1 MKTIVSTPIWD
12 NGQTVEAKILNAY
25 AVNVTLGTSATF
37 YYSLLSETAEGNVGQ
52 QVAQGN
58 LNMSGEAYQEWNQ
71 DEFAWEWV
79 AEQLNLTITGDYAPP
94 VPTTTTST
102 TTEAPVTTTS
112 TTTEQPLSTTTTT
125 TTTTTKA

>member
-37 YYSLLSETAEGNVGQ
+37 YYQLLSQTTEGNVGQ

-58 LNMSGEAYQEWNQ
+58 LNMSGEAYTQWEV
-71 DEFAWEWV
+71 DSYAWDWV

-125 TTTTTKA
+125 TKA